1 METLLTDL
9 EVVEREGAR
18 IGLQLNR
25 QKSEII
31 CTDPDTTIFVQSSL
45 PGALVVEPSTA
56 TLLGSPIG
64 DVVSVSATL
73 KAKTN
78 MLKRMGE
85 RLRCLTAQDTLLLL
99 KHSFALPKLLYNLR
113 TAPCF
118 LSPVLQEYDELLRS
132 TLSGITNIN
141 FSKDDPAWTQATLP
155 VRMGGLGIRSAVQL
169 APSAFLASAAAASDL
184 VNHIVPI
191 HLQGSPLPNVDDA
204 SFLWSSGHNQVPP
217 KGVD

>member
-9 EVVEREGAR
+9 EVVEQEGAR

-64 DVVSVSATL
+64 DVIPVSATL

-85 RLRCLTAQDTLLLL
+85 RLRCLTAQDALLLL
-99 KHSFALPKLLYNLR
+99 
-113 TAPCF
+113 
-118 LSPVLQEYDELLRS
+118 
-132 TLSGITNIN
+132 
-141 FSKDDPAWTQATLP
+141 
-155 VRMGGLGIRSAVQL
+155 
-169 APSAFLASAAAASDL
+169 
-184 VNHIVPI
+184 
-191 HLQGSPLPNVDDA
+191 
-204 SFLWSSGHNQVPP
+204 
-217 KGVD
+217 